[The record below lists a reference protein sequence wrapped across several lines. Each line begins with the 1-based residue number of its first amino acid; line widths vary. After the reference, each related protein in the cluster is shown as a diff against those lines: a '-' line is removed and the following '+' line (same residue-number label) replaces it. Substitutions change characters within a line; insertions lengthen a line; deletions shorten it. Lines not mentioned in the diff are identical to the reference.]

1 MTYDEIVAKVAEDN
15 GLSKSLVNKT
25 YRAYWKVIRE
35 YITSLPLKDDMT
47 DDEFNKLKP
56 NINIPS
62 IGKFNVTIERYRTM
76 KKLHNEYLKN
86 KKDASH

>member
-15 GLSKSLVNKT
+15 GLSKRLVDKT

-47 DDEFNKLKP
+47 DNEFNELKP

-62 IGKFNVTIERYRTM
+62 IGKFNVTLERYRTM